1 MIQELYMEERALKAA
16 AVFLMALMCIVCVSV
31 PLFPRL
37 RTWAEEAR
45 EARLAEAE
53 FAAGQM
59 EMEDLE
65 MREEESAGNNGVTWQ
80 LNLRL
85 PEGTDGSMVSIHN
98 DYVTQTIRI
107 GIPGTDPAYFD
118 SYSISGSSNHID
130 TLSYNREG
138 EDGVI
143 EIVTDRVYE
152 LDTEYDSDYYYF
164 NFLSPQ
170 EIYDKVVVIDA
181 GHGGR
186 AAGATKKGIR
196 EKDINLAIV
205 LRLREIFEERGGNTG
220 VYFTR
225 TDDSNPTFDQRV
237 QLANRSGA
245 NLFISV
251 HNNSLGNGRMS
262 ATSGTQVMYSV
273 PSDRSQRL
281 AEICLEEV
289 TKKTGSRDRGLVE
302 GDSIFIIRSS
312 EVPVALIE
320 VGFMTNREELAL
332 LATEDYQ
339 RQAAEGI
346 YSAIQRAFAEGY

>member
-118 SYSISGSSNHID
+118 SYPISGSSNHID

-143 EIVTDRVYE
+143 EIVTDRVY
-152 LDTEYDSDYYYF
+152 
-164 NFLSPQ
+164 
-170 EIYDKVVVIDA
+170 A
-181 GHGGR
+181 
-186 AAGATKKGIR
+186 
-196 EKDINLAIV
+196 
-205 LRLREIFEERGGNTG
+205 
-220 VYFTR
+220 
-225 TDDSNPTFDQRV
+225 
-237 QLANRSGA
+237 
-245 NLFISV
+245 
-251 HNNSLGNGRMS
+251 
-262 ATSGTQVMYSV
+262 
-273 PSDRSQRL
+273 
-281 AEICLEEV
+281 
-289 TKKTGSRDRGLVE
+289 
-302 GDSIFIIRSS
+302 
-312 EVPVALIE
+312 
-320 VGFMTNREELAL
+320 
-332 LATEDYQ
+332 
-339 RQAAEGI
+339 
-346 YSAIQRAFAEGY
+346 